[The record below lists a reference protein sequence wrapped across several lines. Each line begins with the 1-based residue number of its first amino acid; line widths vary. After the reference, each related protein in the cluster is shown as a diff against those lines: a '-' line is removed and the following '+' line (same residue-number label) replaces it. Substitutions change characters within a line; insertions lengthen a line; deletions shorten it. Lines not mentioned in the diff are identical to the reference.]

1 MPAQVIKRLQLAD
14 VAMAEGSTV
23 TEAGRKIGVTEQTLY
38 GWPAEYGGLRIG
50 RGRGLKQLKTE
61 NGHLRRAVADLTL
74 DNQIL
79 NEAARRNSKHLPSL
93 PIAKVRWRC
102 AQSVNRSEPGA
113 TVSRYRLAMQ
123 YEAAQAAAQP
133 SDRTSACSSTVN
145 VAFACLSGG

>member
-1 MPAQVIKRLQLAD
+1 MVQIAKRKPTPEQALYRWR
-14 VAMAEGSTV
+14 AEN
-23 TEAGRKIGVTEQTLY
+23 R
-38 GWPAEYGGLRIG
+38 GLRID
-50 RGRGLKQLKTE
+50 RARRLKQLETA

-79 NEAARRNSKHLPSL
+79 NEAARGNSKHLPSRRL
-93 PIAKVRWRC
+93 AKVRWRC
-102 AQSVNRSEPGA
+102 AQSVYRSEPGV

-133 SDRTSACSSTVN
+133 SDKTSACSSTVS